1 MQTADINKKLV
12 DGYLELFR
20 NLSQNNKL
28 DLISGLSNSL
38 KSDKK
43 QKNKALKS
51 IFGDFIPEKSA
62 EIIIEDLKKARSF
75 TRDTETF

>member
-43 QKNKALKS
+43 QKSKTLKL
-51 IFGDFIPEKSA
+51 IIGDFIPEKSA
-62 EIIIEDLKKARSF
+62 EVIIEDLKKARSF
-75 TRDTETF
+75 TRDIERF